1 MNGAEHLTVSSGDD
15 ESGAIRVVGELD
27 AYSAPVLEAEL
38 SRGVRDGELRLDMAG
53 ITFIDSTGL
62 RVVVSADNRLREAGG
77 GLVVVD
83 PSPSVLRLLQ
93 LTSLDDRFRI
103 ESAR

>member
-1 MNGAEHLTVSSGDD
+1 MNGAEHLTVTRADDASGT
-15 ESGAIRVVGELD
+15 IRVIGELD

-38 SRGVRDGELRLDMAG
+38 SRGARDGELRLDMAG
-53 ITFIDSTGL
+53 VTFIDSTGL
-62 RVVVSADNRLREAGG
+62 RVVVSADNRLRDADG